1 MTFHLMDL
9 IQDGAV
15 SIYPKIYVL
24 KYLDNILLY
33 TGSLKGNNF
42 RLILIGIAV

>member
-1 MTFHLMDL
+1 MDL

-24 KYLDNILLY
+24 KYLDNTTLY
-33 TGSLKGNNF
+33 WVFEG
-42 RLILIGIAV
+42 

>member
-1 MTFHLMDL
+1 MDL

-24 KYLDNILLY
+24 KYLDNTSSLY
-33 TGSLKGNNF
+33 WVFEG
-42 RLILIGIAV
+42 